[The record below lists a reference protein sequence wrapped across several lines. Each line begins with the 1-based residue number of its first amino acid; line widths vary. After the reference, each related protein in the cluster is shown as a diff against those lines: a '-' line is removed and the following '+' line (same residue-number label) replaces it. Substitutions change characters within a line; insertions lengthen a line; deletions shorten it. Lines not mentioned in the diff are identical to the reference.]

1 MPARI
6 RLETDRVILRAL
18 TWDDLDDIYAYASDP
33 EVAASTTW
41 EAHKTRDDSRE
52 FLGRVMSW
60 YDDGF
65 GGPWGLQ
72 LRATGRVIG
81 TCGLAITPQHGRA
94 ELGYALGRAHWGQ
107 GLMTEVVREVIRYGF
122 EELGLNRI
130 EARCIPTNIGSAR
143 GMQKARMTNDGTI
156 RGQVTV
162 ENTTGTGFV
171 HIAPG
176 HGMEDYQLG
185 LQNGLPIYSPVDDD
199 GALVAPRGAR

>member
-1 MPARI
+1 MVLPDNFRFVI
-6 RLETDRVILRAL
+6 PRLETDRVILRAL

-130 EARCIPTNIGSAR
+130 EARCIPSNIGSAR
-143 GMQKARMTNDGTI
+143 VMEKAGMTYEGTI
-156 RGQVTV
+156 RGQVYVKGSFNDLKLYAILRREWRGQSQAATDERV
-162 ENTTGTGFV
+162 NDVRLTTG
-171 HIAPG
+171 
-176 HGMEDYQLG
+176 
-185 LQNGLPIYSPVDDD
+185 
-199 GALVAPRGAR
+199 